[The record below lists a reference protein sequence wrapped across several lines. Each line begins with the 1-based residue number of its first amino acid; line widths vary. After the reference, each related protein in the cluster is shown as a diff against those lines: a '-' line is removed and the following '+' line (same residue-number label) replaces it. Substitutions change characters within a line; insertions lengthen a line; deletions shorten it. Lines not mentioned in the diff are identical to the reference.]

1 MADRTGATVYTRLED
16 ALADAEVDAVDIM
29 LPHALHEAAAVLA
42 FKAARISVIRGII
55 ASLVCR
61 VQAIWSWCDLW
72 LIVERPFSGGPAG
85 AGPDG

>member
-61 VQAIWSWCDLW
+61 VQAISA
-72 LIVERPFSGGPAG
+72 VTGPVS
-85 AGPDG
+85 DC